1 MQFLMLYETLGR
13 RYSWLLTRTDITLF
27 VVEQKGEQD
36 LFVKIS
42 RFFSGEISPFQQLIE
57 FIIIIIII
65 IITLLTSIELSIGGS
80 SPYTSTNK
88 TNMNKCT

>member
-57 FIIIIIII
+57 FIIIIII
-65 IITLLTSIELSIGGS
+65 TLLTSIELSIGGS